1 MPTNDPSDR
10 SLQACGLPEAWANRP
25 AWTVLDTEF
34 HGGTRFLDTW
44 LAWRN
49 DPLRPTM
56 LHYVGVVAPEVL
68 ADSIKAPS
76 QLVTPPATDL
86 HRLHQELCT
95 HCGKLEPGF
104 HRITLERGAVSLTL
118 CIGTVEAMLSEHVF
132 QANTLYAQTPD
143 TKWKAQLLAR
153 RCKRGT
159 RFCLSMLPKGAA
171 GVAPESQLAALL
183 RGAGFQLDLGCINP
197 TTWSGRFD
205 PPWNIPTSRNPVR
218 QEPTAPARCAVIG
231 AGVAGASIAHALA
244 LRGWQ
249 VSVLDQEATPAGAA
263 SGLPVGLAVPH
274 VSADDSPR
282 SRITRNGIFL
292 LTQHANRLLESG
304 RDWSQSGV
312 LERRPDGTT
321 LWHPQAAWVKPNS
334 LVQAWLAQT
343 GIAFVGNIKIATL
356 RRSDGLWSLC
366 DVQGQ
371 TVGPFEVVVV
381 ANAMDCAA
389 MLKNSVAHVEPKYLP
404 GSDLTDK
411 LSALQ
416 AIHGTLSH
424 GTYAE
429 AIPDLPVTPV
439 NGNGCFI
446 PHVPDVAGERW
457 CAGSTFE
464 PDALT
469 AADSWAQHTTN
480 MQRLEH
486 LLPGVGREL
495 AETLDRGPVSQWS
508 ATRCVTHDRLPL
520 VGPVGHDPQ
529 SGLWLCVGMGS
540 RGLSFSA
547 LCAEMLVARLC
558 AEPLPIEFSLS
569 RSLDANR
576 VRRKRQ
582 PKNHNNLLPIPF
594 AANPK
599 PAAD

>member
-1 MPTNDPSDR
+1 MLTNDPSAR
-10 SLQACGLPEAWANRP
+10 SLNDCGLPEAWANRP

-34 HGGTRFLDTW
+34 HAGKRFLETW
-44 LAWRN
+44 LAWQN
-49 DPLRPTM
+49 DPLRPRI
-56 LHYVGVVAPEVL
+56 LHYVGVVAKE
-68 ADSIKAPS
+68 AFAASFSIQS
-76 QLVTPPATDL
+76 HLTSTHATDL
-86 HRLHQELCT
+86 HRLNQELSA

-118 CIGTVEAMLSEHVF
+118 CIGEEETMLGEHVF
-132 QANTLYAQTPD
+132 QANTLYALAPD

-153 RCKRGT
+153 RCKRSA
-159 RFCLSMLPKGAA
+159 RFCLSVPPTGAMSTSTE
-171 GVAPESQLAALL
+171 PQLATLL
-183 RGAGFQLDLGCINP
+183 RGAGFQLDDRSINP
-197 TTWSGRFD
+197 TIWSGRFD
-205 PPWNIPTSRNPVR
+205 PPWEIPTSRNPAR
-218 QEPTAPARCAVIG
+218 QEAPAAARCAVIG
-231 AGVAGASIAHALA
+231 AGVAGASIAYALA

-249 VSVLDQEATPAGAA
+249 VTVFDQEATPAGAA
-263 SGLPVGLAVPH
+263 SGLPAGLAVPH

-304 RDWSQSGV
+304 QDWSQSGV

-321 LWHPQAAWVKPNS
+321 LWHPQAAWVKPHR
-334 LVQAWLAQT
+334 LVQAWLTQA
-343 GIAFVGNIKIATL
+343 GISFAGNTKIATL

-381 ANAMDCAA
+381 ASAMGCAA
-389 MLKNSVAHVEPKYLP
+389 MLKNSVAHVRPEYLP
-404 GSDLTDK
+404 GSDLADK
-411 LSALQ
+411 LTALQ

-429 AIPDLPVTPV
+429 VIPNLPATPV

-469 AADSWAQHTTN
+469 AADSWAQHASN

-495 AETLDRGPVSQWS
+495 AETLDRGPASQWS

-520 VGPVGHDPQ
+520 VGPVGHDLD

-547 LCAEMLVARLC
+547 LCAELLVARLC

-576 VRRKRQ
+576 VRHKRKPKKSQQ
-582 PKNHNNLLPIPF
+582 PVG
-594 AANPK
+594 
-599 PAAD
+599 